1 MKKRYRHITG
11 RVNPKMFRLLVAGG
25 RDFYDYKYID
35 EVLTDWY
42 VNDFSENRKIYTD
55 LESGVTVVHGDAN
68 GVDRIAGM
76 WAVYNNLGVEAY
88 PAKWNSL
95 GYKAG
100 HIRNQEM
107 IQSGVNYAILFPGG
121 KGTSNMQNQLIEAH
135 IDFFFA
141 VPNKV
146 YS

>member
-1 MKKRYRHITG
+1 
-11 RVNPKMFRLLVAGG
+11 MFRLLVAGG

-42 VNDFSENRKIYTD
+42 VNDFSEIENHTD
-55 LESGVTVVHGDAN
+55 LEPGITVVHGDGN
-68 GVDRIAGM
+68 GVDRIAAM
-76 WAVYNNLGVEAY
+76 WAAYNNLGVEAH
-88 PAKWNSL
+88 PAKWSSL
-95 GYKAG
+95 GYRAG
-100 HIRNQEM
+100 SIRNQEM
-107 IQSGVNYAILFPGG
+107 IQSGVNYAILFPGS
-121 KGTSNMQNQLIEAH
+121 KGTANMQNQLIEAH